1 MPRKDKGRLSGVAL
15 EDQEGMQVISP
26 NLPRKDKPGPG
37 DPHYVNE
44 DGELVGTHVLR
55 ASAQIS
61 PEKLKEME
69 ALADEWER
77 EGGDVKLLSFV
88 QRSALI
94 SIQIA
99 TELMKANYISPSANQ
114 QRLAAATL
122 VVKEG
127 KEIVAMVRK
136 IRGLTGASTA

>member
-1 MPRKDKGRLSGVAL
+1 MPRKARPLSGVGL
-15 EDQEGMQVISP
+15 EEEGMQVISP
-26 NLPRKDKPGPG
+26 RLPAKDRPGPG
-37 DPHYVNE
+37 DPHYVDE
-44 DGELVGTHVLR
+44 EGKLVGSHVLR
-55 ASAQIS
+55 SSVQIS
-61 PEKLKEME
+61 AEKLAEME
-69 ALADEWER
+69 ALADEWEKP
-77 EGGDVKLLSFV
+77 GGDVKLLSFV

-127 KEIVAMVRK
+127 KEIVSMVRK
-136 IRGLTGASTA
+136 IRGLVDGPR